1 MRNYDNMLEK
11 LYKNTHKFIE
21 IVQNRIQKRLE
32 NEIEEKKK
40 KLPEWRK
47 GCEQNF
53 TKSLDHLSFIFKQ
66 IQKNKS
72 RKSAIED
79 EIKRIEAQNPSAKSL
94 NELKGGNSAENE
106 FFCTFSNLNMGVSRV
121 YNDLSLQDPRLIQ
134 DFPINMAVSEEVLRT
149 NSHALPQMR
158 FLLNNA
164 QVLNLTAQVLFS
176 KARLG
181 TSSASDSSK
190 IAQIKKFFAVL
201 FQSFFAIELTQDKA
215 GEDIR
220 LASLSDD
227 DVDLIANE

>member
-72 RKSAIED
+72 KKSAIED
-79 EIKRIEAQNPSAKSL
+79 EIKRIEVQNPKTKSL
-94 NELKGGNSAENE
+94 NELKGGNSADNE
-106 FFCTFSNLNMGVSRV
+106 FYCTFTNLNMGVSRV
-121 YNDLSLQDPRLIQ
+121 YAEESLREQRLTG
-134 DFPINMAVSEEVLRT
+134 DFPINMAVSEEVLRA
-149 NSHALPQMR
+149 NPHALPQMR
-158 FLLNNA
+158 FLLNDG
-164 QVLNLTAQVLFS
+164 QVLSLTAQVMFS

-181 TSSASDSSK
+181 TSS
-190 IAQIKKFFAVL
+190 
-201 FQSFFAIELTQDKA
+201 T
-215 GEDIR
+215 
-220 LASLSDD
+220 
-227 DVDLIANE
+227 